1 MDNKTKI
8 YTCLVWLLMLGAVT
22 TSCSKDDEG
31 GSDSPCEERYTGDA
45 YKDLHSPWVENP
57 SLMIHF
63 TRWDCILFGSYPANE
78 VVTAPSIRS
87 PTRQVYIFVLLSI
100 AYWMISVE

>member
-8 YTCLVWLLMLGAVT
+8 YACLLWLLMLVAVT

-63 TRWDCILFGSYPANE
+63 TRCPMDG
-78 VVTAPSIRS
+78 
-87 PTRQVYIFVLLSI
+87 
-100 AYWMISVE
+100 

>member
-1 MDNKTKI
+1 MKI
-8 YTCLVWLLMLGAVT
+8 YPCLAWLMILGAVT

-31 GSDSPCEERYTGDA
+31 GDMPSEERYTGDA

-57 SLMIHF
+57 SQKTHL

-78 VVTAPSIRS
+78 VVSDSLDAVDDRT
-87 PTRQVYIFVLLSI
+87 TRGILGTLNDKRIDLPLTFFV
-100 AYWMISVE
+100 